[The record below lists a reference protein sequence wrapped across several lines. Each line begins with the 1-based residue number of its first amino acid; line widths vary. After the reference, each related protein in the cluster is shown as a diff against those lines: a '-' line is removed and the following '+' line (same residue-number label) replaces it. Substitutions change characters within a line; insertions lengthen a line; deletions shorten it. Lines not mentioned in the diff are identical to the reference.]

1 MYWREEGDFVLPK
14 TKQNAMK
21 IPALTMQQQKQQ
33 IESEERNA
41 NILLLFCSLFYSWK
55 FQRIARPT
63 DFSLMRLYGRA
74 GVCVCACLWVEC
86 ISVCVYIYGTMHSA

>member
-33 IESEERNA
+33 IESEERKIYSA
-41 NILLLFCSLFYSWK
+41 CSERVKTRLASGVFHLFQSPHT
-55 FQRIARPT
+55 IAGHVS
-63 DFSLMRLYGRA
+63 D
-74 GVCVCACLWVEC
+74 
-86 ISVCVYIYGTMHSA
+86 

>member
-33 IESEERNA
+33 IESEQRKIYSA
-41 NILLLFCSLFYSWK
+41 CSGRVENSTSFWSFPLVP
-55 FQRIARPT
+55 IATYNCWPRV
-63 DFSLMRLYGRA
+63 RLDK
-74 GVCVCACLWVEC
+74 
-86 ISVCVYIYGTMHSA
+86 